1 MIHETKLTH
10 ILNPNI
16 KLKYCELK
24 PWAGPIKSFLSIP
37 YLWDTLYIEHSSSYT
52 ATMNRIILELERQKS
67 TTKQISDVATV
78 LQNFTTLD
86 IFKSKLKL
94 TQRTMIIKKL
104 VKYTNIG

>member
-16 KLKYCELK
+16 KLEYCELK

-37 YLWDTLYIEHSSSYT
+37 YLWGNLYIEHSSSYT

-67 TTKQISDVATV
+67 TTKRISDVATV

-86 IFKSKLKL
+86 IFKK
-94 TQRTMIIKKL
+94 QIKANTTDYDYQK
-104 VKYTNIG
+104 IGKIH